1 MSGHSKWHNIA
12 AKKGKTDAQRGKI
25 YTKLGREILIA
36 VRNGGP
42 DPAANSKLRDVIA
55 KCKANNMPNDNIERS
70 IKKAAGDGDAANYEE
85 LTYEGYGPNG
95 VAILIEVATD
105 NRNRTAGDVR
115 HILDKFGGNLGT
127 SGSVSWMFDK
137 KGVIIIE
144 KASTKLS
151 EEELMM
157 EALEAGADNFES
169 DDEFYEIT
177 TAPEDFSKVRE
188 YLDDKVD
195 FSNNIPLEL
204 QDLCFSPETS
214 GGLLLSMSK
223 EDAERFIKLFGEPAR
238 IIGYVKAGSGV
249 EII

>member
-85 LTYEGYGPNG
+85 LTYEGYGPND

-157 EALEAGADNFES
+157 EALEAGAENFEA

-177 TAPEDFSKVRE
+177 TSPDDFSSVRE
-188 YLDDKVD
+188 YLEGKGIEYVEAEVKIVPQTYIDLDEEGSRKMSLIVEKLEDNDDV
-195 FSNNIPLEL
+195 
-204 QDLCFSPETS
+204 Q
-214 GGLLLSMSK
+214 
-223 EDAERFIKLFGEPAR
+223 
-238 IIGYVKAGSGV
+238 
-249 EII
+249 EIWHNWSE

>member
-36 VRNGGP
+36 VKAGGP
-42 DPAANSKLRDVIA
+42 DPVSNSKLRDVIA

-70 IKKAAGDGDAANYEE
+70 IKKAAGDGESANYEE

-137 KGVIIIE
+137 KGIIIIE

-151 EEELMM
+151 EEDLMM
-157 EALEAGADNFES
+157 EALEAGAENFETEE
-169 DDEFYEIT
+169 EFYEIT
-177 TAPEDFSKVRE
+177 TSPDDFSTVRE
-188 YLDDKVD
+188 YLEGKEIEFLEAEVKMVPQTYIELDEEGARKMGLIIEKLEDCDDV
-195 FSNNIPLEL
+195 
-204 QDLCFSPETS
+204 Q
-214 GGLLLSMSK
+214 
-223 EDAERFIKLFGEPAR
+223 
-238 IIGYVKAGSGV
+238 
-249 EII
+249 EIWHNWDE